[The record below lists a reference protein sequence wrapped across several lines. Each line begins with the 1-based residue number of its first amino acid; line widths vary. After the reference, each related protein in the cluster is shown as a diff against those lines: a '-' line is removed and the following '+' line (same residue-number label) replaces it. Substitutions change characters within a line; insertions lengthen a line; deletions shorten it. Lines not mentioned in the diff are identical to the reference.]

1 MTQTLDALPP
11 RCTEPHFAG
20 KGKPL
25 HRLFAVNLA
34 RSLFRLRPAAY
45 LGALR
50 PQPPKKVTPAASLLL
65 PLLLSNPI
73 KLL

>member
-1 MTQTLDALPP
+1 MTRTLDALPH
-11 RCTEPHFAG
+11 RRTDSHFAG
-20 KGKPL
+20 KGNSL
-25 HRLFAVNLA
+25 HRLSPLILS